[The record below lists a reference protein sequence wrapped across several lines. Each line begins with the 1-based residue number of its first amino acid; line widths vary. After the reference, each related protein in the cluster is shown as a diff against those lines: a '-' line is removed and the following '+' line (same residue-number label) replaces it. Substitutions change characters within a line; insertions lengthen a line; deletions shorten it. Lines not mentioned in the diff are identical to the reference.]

1 MMAWQIG
8 GTILAIAGVV
18 ALYLSWRSRRRSWPL
33 VLSGWTLLLGA
44 VVAWGNTSG
53 VDKGPALGIVVVV
66 MVASAGV
73 LLVAVRAPVK
83 PRRRIEPRE
92 PRIVAQLVERPGRK
106 NLAITANAVA
116 IVLLGFL
123 TSITVATAIFMAG
136 RSAGTEHTAN
146 LTVTMF
152 AFPVLWAALT
162 TFIGYSRSMV
172 ARAVVVFGAMAIS
185 AAIIGVTSTGG

>member
-66 MVASAGV
+66 MVASVGV
-73 LLVAVRAPVK
+73 LLVALRRPVK
-83 PRRRIEPRE
+83 RRRRIEQ
-92 PRIVAQLVERPGRK
+92 RIVAQLVERPGSK

-172 ARAVVVFGAMAIS
+172 ARAVVAFGAMALS
-185 AAIIGVTSTGG
+185 AAIIAVTSTGG

>member
-33 VLSGWTLLLGA
+33 VLSGWALLLGA

-66 MVASAGV
+66 IVASAGV
-73 LLVAVRAPVK
+73 LLVALRRPVK
-83 PRRRIEPRE
+83 RRRRIEPR
-92 PRIVAQLVERPGRK
+92 IVAQVVERPGSK
-106 NLAITANAVA
+106 NLSITANAVA

-146 LTVTMF
+146 FTVTMF

-172 ARAVVVFGAMAIS
+172 ARAVVVFGAMALS
-185 AAIIGVTSTGG
+185 AAIIAVTSTGG